1 MPDKAKPDDPAQ
13 SQRFI
18 DMALEVEAT
27 EGLDKF
33 DGTFQQVVQLP
44 YGRAVPKNKAGKT

>member
-18 DMALEVEAT
+18 DMAREVEVT
-27 EGLDKF
+27 
-33 DGTFQQVVQLP
+33 DGTTEFEKLFERIVKSP
-44 YGRAVPKNKAGKT
+44 SPSKKEP

>member
-1 MPDKAKPDDPAQ
+1 MPDKAKPEDPAQ

-27 EGLDKF
+27 ESLDKF
-33 DGTFQQVVQLP
+33 DDTFQQVAQLP
-44 YGRAVPKNKAGKT
+44 YERAVSKNKTGKT